1 MLNQSPAYWVQTV
14 DREDAVA
21 ASPRL
26 QHDAGLMTSN
36 LQGQFVMSLNR
47 MSSEVLRLAIGP
59 DVFPS
64 AVVDVLSLVA
74 GAPRTTNYM
83 SAMGL
88 WWPPSGPGDPGLCR
102 PPLVIAV

>member
-1 MLNQSPAYWVQTV
+1 
-14 DREDAVA
+14 
-21 ASPRL
+21 
-26 QHDAGLMTSN
+26 MT
-36 LQGQFVMSLNR
+36 SLNR